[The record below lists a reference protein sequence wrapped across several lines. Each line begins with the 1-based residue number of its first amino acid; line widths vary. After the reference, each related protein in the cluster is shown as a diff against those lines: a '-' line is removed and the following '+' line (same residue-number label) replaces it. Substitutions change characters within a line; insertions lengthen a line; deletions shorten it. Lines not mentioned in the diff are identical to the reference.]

1 MSCGKLYCQSSLYG
15 WNGFLIFVSVLSEA
29 VLSVFLVWL
38 EWLLNIC
45 QCLVGSCTVSLPDK
59 YEVGKGFLTASHK
72 STIWKTEGF
81 KTYLRSQC
89 LVGSCT
95 VSLPCM
101 VGMAS

>member
-1 MSCGKLYCQSSLYG
+1 MVGMASSYLSVSCGKLYCQSSLYG

-45 QCLVGSCTVSLPDK
+45 QCLVGSCTVSLP
-59 YEVGKGFLTASHK
+59 
-72 STIWKTEGF
+72 
-81 KTYLRSQC
+81 
-89 LVGSCT
+89 
-95 VSLPCM
+95 CM

>member
-15 WNGFLIFVSVLSEA
+15 WNGFLIFVSVLWEAVLSVFLVWLEWLLNICQCLVGSCTNIKNGFLIFVSVYKEA

-45 QCLVGSCTVSLPDK
+45 QCLVGSCTVSLP
-59 YEVGKGFLTASHK
+59 
-72 STIWKTEGF
+72 
-81 KTYLRSQC
+81 
-89 LVGSCT
+89 
-95 VSLPCM
+95 CM